1 MRFFNKYFFI
11 GLASG
16 VALTIA
22 VIFVGGYIFIKTM
35 SEDAKMMEAML
46 SAPNFPTSSQTSIY
60 GQVDYGWT
68 IRTLDGREIPL
79 SEFKD
84 KVIFINFWATWCKP
98 CVVEMPSIQTLYD
111 SLKNE
116 AVAFLLISD
125 ENEKTV
131 QKFLD
136 EKRFTFPVYLRSK
149 ELPTV
154 FKTMGIPATFILS
167 RDGAVVF
174 KHVGSAKWDDES
186 SVSFLR
192 GLM

>member
-22 VIFVGGYIFIKTM
+22 VIAVGGYILFTM
-35 SEDAKMMEAML
+35 MTVDPKMAEENL
-46 SAPNFPTSSQTSIY
+46 PAPDFPPTSQRSIY
-60 GQVDYGWT
+60 GQADYGWKF
-68 IRTLDGREIPL
+68 RTLDGKDVML

-84 KVIFINFWATWCKP
+84 KVVFINLWATWCKP
-98 CVVEMPSIQTLYD
+98 CVYEMPSIQTLYD

-116 AVAFLLISD
+116 EVAFLLISD
-125 ENEKTV
+125 ETEETIRKFMAEKNY
-131 QKFLD
+131 
-136 EKRFTFPVYLRSK
+136 TFPVYLRSE

-174 KHVGSAKWDDES
+174 KHVGSAKWDDVS
-186 SVSFLR
+186 SLKFIR
-192 GLM
+192 ELM

>member
-1 MRFFNKYFFI
+1 MRFFNRYFFI

-16 VALTIA
+16 VLLTIV
-22 VIFVGGYIFIKTM
+22 VIFVGGYFLVQIIT
-35 SEDAKMMEAML
+35 EDAAMMGAKHPV
-46 SAPNFPTSSQTSIY
+46 PNFPPSSQISIY

-68 IRTLDGREIPL
+68 IRTLDGKEVTL

-84 KVIFINFWATWCKP
+84 KVLFINLWATWCKP
-98 CVVEMPSIQTLYD
+98 CVAEMPSIQTLYD

-125 ENEKTV
+125 ETEETV
-131 QKFLD
+131 RKFLD
-136 EKRFTFPVYLRSK
+136 RRQFTFPVYLRG
-149 ELPTV
+149 EEVTTV
-154 FKTMGIPATFILS
+154 FKTVGIPATFIVS

-174 KHVGSAKWDDES
+174 KHVGAAKWDDES
-186 SVSFLR
+186 CLSFLR

>member
-11 GLASG
+11 GLATG

-22 VIFVGGYIFIKTM
+22 VIFAGGYILIKTM
-35 SEDAKMMEAML
+35 SEDAEKMEAML
-46 SAPNFPTSSQTSIY
+46 SAPNFPPSSQTSIY
-60 GQVDYGWT
+60 GQIHYGWT
-68 IRTLDGREIPL
+68 IRTLEGREIPL

-111 SLKNE
+111 SLKSE

-125 ENEKTV
+125 ENEETV
-131 QKFLD
+131 RKFLE

-154 FKTMGIPATFILS
+154 FKTRGIPATFILS
-167 RDGAVVF
+167 RDGTVVF